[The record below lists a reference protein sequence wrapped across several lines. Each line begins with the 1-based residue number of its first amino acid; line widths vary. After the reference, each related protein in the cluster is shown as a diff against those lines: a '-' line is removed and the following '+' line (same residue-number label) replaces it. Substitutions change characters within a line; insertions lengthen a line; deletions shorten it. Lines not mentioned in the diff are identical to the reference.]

1 VSVKK
6 DQIED
11 EILRL
16 KEEIKA
22 LSEKGTRMMP
32 EESSQ
37 SLSSV
42 IKYFTDERERT
53 NRALS
58 NITGKVM
65 ELEKIIREKEEIV
78 APQEDI
84 AYEIP
89 MSSLDANILDFVKG
103 KGMACADDVKT
114 LMNYKGRNAAC
125 SRLKKLEKDGFL
137 EKFQLG
143 HKVYYRYYAGKTT
156 KTLIISPPQ

>member
-1 VSVKK
+1 MSLKK

-11 EILRL
+11 ELFRL

-22 LSEKGTRMMP
+22 LSEKGTRMP
-32 EESSQ
+32 DESTS
-37 SLSSV
+37 SLSAV

-58 NITGKVM
+58 NITSKVI
-65 ELEKIIREKEEIV
+65 ELEKMLVEKETV
-78 APQEDI
+78 SPQEYLT
-84 AYEIP
+84 YEIP
-89 MSSLDANILDFVKG
+89 VSSLDANILDFVKG
-103 KGMACADDVKT
+103 KGMACADDVRT

-125 SRLKKLEKDGFL
+125 SRLKKLEREGFL

-143 HKVYYRYYAGKTT
+143 HKVYYRYDAGKTT
-156 KTLIISPPQ
+156 KTLIVSPPQ

>member
-1 VSVKK
+1 MLVSLKK

-22 LSEKGTRMMP
+22 LSEKSPRIP
-32 EESSQ
+32 DESTS

-42 IKYFTDERERT
+42 IRYFTEERDRT
-53 NRALS
+53 NRALA
-58 NITGKVM
+58 NMTNKVI
-65 ELEKIIREKEEIV
+65 EIEKIITEREIV
-78 APQEDI
+78 APQEYV
-84 AYEIP
+84 YEIP
-89 MSSLDANILDFVKG
+89 LSQLDANILDFVKA
-103 KGMACADDVKT
+103 KGMVCADDVRT

-137 EKFQLG
+137 EKYQLG
-143 HKVYYRYYAGKTT
+143 HKVYYRIDAGKTT

>member
-1 VSVKK
+1 MSLKK

-11 EILRL
+11 EISRL

-22 LSEKGTRMMP
+22 LSEKGSRMP
-32 EESSQ
+32 DDSTS

-42 IKYFTDERERT
+42 IKYFTEERERT

-58 NITGKVM
+58 NITNKVM
-65 ELEKIIREKEEIV
+65 ELEKMLSEKEAA
-78 APQEDI
+78 APQDYI

-103 KGMACADDVKT
+103 KGMVCADDVKN

-125 SRLKKLEKDGFL
+125 SRLNKLEKEGFL

-143 HKVYYRYYAGKTT
+143 HKVYYRFDAGKTT